1 MINMEEQKLI
11 AEIKRILTSK
21 LNDFVVSSIIRVNCK
36 RIGVDPGDLN
46 QEKLPEF
53 LEKIEVSLLL
63 FLTKE
68 EISEVVQKIKEIKI

>member
-1 MINMEEQKLI
+1 MINAADQKLI

-21 LNDFVVSSIIRVNCK
+21 LNDFVVGSIIRVNCK
-36 RIGVDPGDLN
+36 RIGVEPEELN